1 MTEKECL
8 LTGIALSLF
17 AHFCLLGGTGQR
29 EQPETAGKYVSV
41 TLSSS
46 AVATE
51 QGTGTGIASAGPDQ
65 LADHEAADRR
75 RAAFLRYLE
84 DIDDCVHAHRL
95 DGGETGLIGVA
106 KYGVTVLADGTF
118 TDLVLLSSS
127 GSAKLDEA
135 AARAIQAASGRV
147 KRPAIIGTEPV
158 PVLLYVKYQYGLR

>member
-17 AHFCLLGGTGQR
+17 AHFCLLGGMGQK
-29 EQPETAGKYVSV
+29 EQPETSGKYVAV

-46 AVATE
+46 SLSADA
-51 QGTGTGIASAGPDQ
+51 GTGTGIVAASSDQ

-106 KYGVTVLADGTF
+106 KYAVTVLADGTF
-118 TDLVLLSSS
+118 TEPVLLSSS

-135 AARAIQAASGRV
+135 AKRAIQAASGKV
-147 KRPAIIGTEPV
+147 KRPAIIGTEPI

>member
-1 MTEKECL
+1 MTERECL

-17 AHFCLLGGTGQR
+17 AHFCLLGEIGQR
-29 EQPETAGKYVSV
+29 EQPETVGKYVSV

-46 AVATE
+46 AVTAE
-51 QGTGTGIASAGPDQ
+51 RGSGTGIAQASSDQ

-118 TDLVLLSSS
+118 TEPLLLASS
-127 GSAKLDEA
+127 GSARLDEA
-135 AARAIQAASGRV
+135 AKRAIEAASGRV